1 VRVAVVDDISDL
13 RKLLRTVFEFDERF
27 EVVGEATNGLEAID
41 LADSL
46 QPDLMILDRQMP
58 LLGGVE
64 AISDIRQRSPR
75 TAVVVYTTAD
85 DAGTYQ
91 AALSAGA
98 LDMLDKSVGAMDFI
112 DRLVEVLLKRW
123 GGPDPMVEVRVG
135 PVSSSAARVWVA
147 NTATILDAVAAR
159 PDVLGEVVPAD
170 VVVLFRSL
178 LSRWGEIAEGGDEFH
193 WVARASASDIS
204 RIIEYWAV
212 IDRMTDEQLAALG
225 IHWSPP
231 EGAFF
236 FQALT
241 AGVLEA
247 LSLHEET
254 QRLASMLSEQWASYH
269 EDGGI
274 ATRQRR
280 SRRRAMP

>member
-1 VRVAVVDDISDL
+1 MSEAPAPVSPPRVRVAVVDDLRDL
-13 RKLLRTVFEFDERF
+13 RELLRTVFELDERF
-27 EVVGEATNGLEAID
+27 EVVGEASSGLEAIE
-41 LADSL
+41 LAGSL
-46 QPDLMILDRQMP
+46 KPDLMILDRQMP
-58 LLGGVE
+58 RLGGVE
-64 AISDIRQRSPR
+64 AIPHIRERSPR
-75 TAVVVYTTAD
+75 TAVIVYTTAD

-98 LDMLDKSVGAMDFI
+98 LDMLDKGIGAMDFI
-112 DRLVEVLLKRW
+112 DRLVEVLLERW

-147 NTATILDAVAAR
+147 NTATILDAVAER
-159 PDVLGEVVPAD
+159 PDVLGEVMPDD

-178 LSRWGEIAEGGDEFH
+178 LSEWGEIAKGGDEFH
-193 WVARASASDIS
+193 WIARASASDIS

-231 EGAFF
+231 EGSVFF
-236 FQALT
+236 RALT

-254 QRLASMLSEQWASYH
+254 QRLASMLAEQWTSYH
-269 EDGGI
+269 D
-274 ATRQRR
+274 Q
-280 SRRRAMP
+280 

>member
-1 VRVAVVDDISDL
+1 VRVAIVDDLRDL
-13 RKLLRTVFEFDERF
+13 RDLLRMVFESDDRF
-27 EVVGEATNGLEAID
+27 EVVGEAASGLEAID
-41 LADSL
+41 LAASL

-58 LLGGVE
+58 RLGGVE
-64 AISDIRQRSPR
+64 AIPDIRKRSPR
-75 TAVVVYTTAD
+75 TAVIVYTTAD

-98 LDMLDKSVGAMDFI
+98 LDILDKGIGAMDLI

-123 GGPDPMVEVRVG
+123 GGSDPMVELRVG
-135 PVSSSAARVWVA
+135 PVSSTAARVWVA
-147 NTATILDAVAAR
+147 NTTTILDAVVER

-170 VVVLFRSL
+170 VVALFRSL
-178 LSRWGEIAEGGDEFH
+178 LSRWAEIAVGGEFH

-204 RIIEYWAV
+204 RIIEYWAM

-231 EGAFF
+231 DGAAFF
-236 FQALT
+236 RALT
-241 AGVLEA
+241 VGVLEA

-254 QRLASMLSEQWASYH
+254 QRLASMLAEQWTS
-269 EDGGI
+269 
-274 ATRQRR
+274 
-280 SRRRAMP
+280 SRDLLGPALREL